1 MSGIKGVDTSGS
13 YAGLRKAI
21 PGLNQDGLTLIELLV
36 SLVILGFVVVI
47 MSGAF
52 FQVAQVVRIAE
63 NVNGQFQSQWIRI
76 NSLKDLVGNLVLPE
90 SIEKPFQGDGNGF
103 EAYSLSLPQNDWGDL
118 QQFRVKLSSVKQGK
132 TDLVVTVGDAQPVV
146 IGSWDMPIQLEYLT
160 VDGAAVS
167 MWPPL
172 GRGVE
177 DMPRGVIVRASSG
190 ERLIQMI
197 ASYNGAHKVEPNGKS
212 DMGKLFGVDVK

>member
-1 MSGIKGVDTSGS
+1 MLSIKNVDASGN

-118 QQFRVKLSSVKQGK
+118 QQFRVKLSSAKQGK
-132 TDLVVTVGDAQPVV
+132 TDLVVTVRDAQPVV
-146 IGSWDMPIQLEYLT
+146 IGSWDMTIQLEYLT

-167 MWPPL
+167 MWPPM
-172 GRGVE
+172 GRVVE
-177 DMPRGVIVRASSG
+177 GMPRGVIVRASSG